1 MRRLTKRLIP
11 PLARTRTRCGTMS
24 PATQLPD
31 EILLTI
37 FEMVIGDPTGDTCGR
52 WLGGELCQV
61 VLNWS
66 ACDMPQ
72 LITLR
77 LHSCYTKYQ
86 WLTAVLHSAR
96 SLKQL
101 ELHDV
106 EFRVSSIPFVSS
118 VPFGVDSENSLE
130 QVLDAGAF
138 LSVHSLSIHPSLP
151 DMSEFLFVPRVFTFM
166 PTLENLRILKLS
178 RINIPDL
185 SHTAP
190 NLETIVIHSTE
201 YTSPWRAQIVQDRLE
216 FAGEIKRA
224 AQSWL
229 FDSPRMRKI
238 VLCPYAAARAQADL
252 EVLSIASFLLGGFLA
267 RLAVELVVDV
277 TFYS

>member
-11 PLARTRTRCGTMS
+11 PLSPARTRCGTMS
-24 PATQLPD
+24 SATRLPD
-31 EILLTI
+31 EILLSI
-37 FEMVIGDPTGDTCGR
+37 FEMVIGDPTGDTWDGGR
-52 WLGGELCQV
+52 
-61 VLNWS
+61 WS

-77 LHSCYTKYQ
+77 LHSCYTKSQ

-96 SLKQL
+96 SLKEL

-106 EFRVSSIPFVSS
+106 RFGFSS
-118 VPFGVDSENSLE
+118 VPFAVDSEDFPE
-130 QVLDAGAF
+130 HAIDAGAF
-138 LSVHSLSIHPSLP
+138 LSVHRLSIHPSWHDIFDFP
-151 DMSEFLFVPRVFTFM
+151 FVRRVFTFM
-166 PTLENLRILKLS
+166 PTLENLRILKLF
-178 RINIPDL
+178 RINVPDL
-185 SHTAP
+185 SRTPP
-190 NLETIVIHSTE
+190 NLETIVILSTE
-201 YTSPWRAQIVQDRLE
+201 YNSPRMVRTVQDRLQ

-238 VLCPYAAARAQADL
+238 VLCPYVAARAQADL
-252 EVLSIASFLLGGFLA
+252 DFLSIASFLLAGFLA